1 MTNYREIL
9 RLSSQ
14 GVSKR
19 GIASS
24 CHCSRNTITAVL
36 ERAEQYGISWPL
48 PANQTDAELHELLF
62 PEKCVASSR
71 KMPDCEHIHKEMAK
85 SGVTLSLLWNEY
97 CEECRLSGEIPF
109 MYSQFCR
116 YYGNINVWQIKRYE
130 KFTRKDIQNA
140 IEMFLAGKWKD
151 SAKVFTLCV
160 SNFLN
165 DTGIVDEIN
174 EKGKLLSQYGII
186 FSVLNSEKLTI
197 KAKSY
202 PSLVNDFFGKHW
214 SEAMGLVS
222 KNNSNNIT
230 NKKTTW
236 FNQKT
241 GEKID
246 PDKLYQHGDF
256 KTKIDGDTVY
266 TEYKQPDGNTAYYEF
281 DFKTKSVKNIK
292 YPYPLCEYT
301 LDISPDLILKE
312 ESGNTIIQ
320 GKVYQAKIIHLKW
333 GKRVVLLFD
342 QGVLI
347 DIDVN
352 TKTFIDNINK
362 SIHVYDL
369 S

>member
-1 MTNYREIL
+1 
-9 RLSSQ
+9 
-14 GVSKR
+14 
-19 GIASS
+19 
-24 CHCSRNTITAVL
+24 
-36 ERAEQYGISWPL
+36 
-48 PANQTDAELHELLF
+48 
-62 PEKCVASSR
+62 
-71 KMPDCEHIHKEMAK
+71 
-85 SGVTLSLLWNEY
+85 
-97 CEECRLSGEIPF
+97 
-109 MYSQFCR
+109 
-116 YYGNINVWQIKRYE
+116 
-130 KFTRKDIQNA
+130 
-140 IEMFLAGKWKD
+140 
-151 SAKVFTLCV
+151 
-160 SNFLN
+160 
-165 DTGIVDEIN
+165 
-174 EKGKLLSQYGII
+174 
-186 FSVLNSEKLTI
+186 
-197 KAKSY
+197 
-202 PSLVNDFFGKHW
+202 
-214 SEAMGLVS
+214 MGLVS